1 MANQSGNNSGGGG
14 GRAPYAKPPGLAE
27 LIDREERRLGISDE
41 NSALSP
47 DQQDDVLDKAYE
59 RVAVPVGQAVKDAK
73 DVRWIVRN
81 MLARGG
87 LYIIAGNPKKAKK
100 SLLCLELCLQVSRG
114 KPFLGLGTAKLKA
127 IFANFEDG
135 YERMARRLRDFGVS
149 PDALDDVDIVAQR
162 GGFATLLVYIK
173 WRKPPFVVLDPTIE
187 IERLMGVQ
195 DENKSDQIADMLG
208 DLRELGRTT
217 DTTILMPHHLTRA
230 TQMIRGS
237 GAFEGSIDGYIY
249 VRQQKDGSM
258 ALEITNRD
266 SEDVKIPFAVT
277 FIDGRTRIT
286 TTGPPVVGPLSE
298 FSMKKNASASTD
310 KGAAKFSGPTDD
322 VARDALLRALLNST
336 DGLGRDD
343 RRAAAGVRVDRL
355 AKIQSELIQE
365 GLVVQKGRKMVLT
378 PKGAEGLQKREPK
391 PIDDLIG
398 GNEAVAPSEP
408 EESGPQDETA
418 DE

>member
-1 MANQSGNNSGGGG
+1 MAAQSGNSSGGGG
-14 GRAPYAKPPGLAE
+14 GRAPYVKPPGLAE
-27 LIDREERRLGISDE
+27 IIEREERRLGIGDE

-47 DQQDDVLDKAYE
+47 DQKDDLLDKAYGE
-59 RVAVPVGQAVKDAK
+59 IAVPVGQAVKDAK

-114 KPFLGLGTAKLKA
+114 KSFLGLGTAKLKA

-149 PDALDDVDIVAQR
+149 PDTLDEVDIVAQR

-187 IERLMGVQ
+187 IERLMGVA

-208 DLRELGRTT
+208 DLRELGRST

-258 ALEITNRD
+258 SLEITNRD
-266 SEDVKIPFAVT
+266 SEDVKIPFSVT
-277 FIDGRTRIT
+277 FLNGQTRIA
-286 TTGPPVVGPLSE
+286 TTGPPVVGPLPE
-298 FSMKKNASASTD
+298 FSMKKNSSGE
-310 KGAAKFSGPTDD
+310 KGATKFSGPSDSD
-322 VARDALLRALLNST
+322 AKDALLKALLNSA

-355 AKIQSELIQE
+355 ATIQSELIQA

-378 PKGAEGLQKREPK
+378 PKGAAELQKREPK

-398 GNEAVAPSEP
+398 GSETESTPDP
-408 EESGPQDETA
+408 EESTPQDEPV